1 LRCLSSANSLKTALV
16 EHIINLSREAPL
28 DILVI
33 RRICLALA
41 VLALQLN
48 QPGVV
53 NEILAYM
60 NPIIATSPIILLE
73 LLTVLPEEC
82 YNRHIDVENSIR
94 EEFSAQL
101 SSSAPQVLEFL
112 TSFANP
118 QAEMNHQTQIQL
130 LRCFSRWIE
139 NTRISQ
145 SLLAQ
150 HPLLQFAISGFGHPV
165 LFEEATD
172 VVISL
177 FRQYAGPL
185 CLDEDMVLPSVLVP
199 VVISLSSLWQAD
211 HISRNEHDEEVCR
224 SVSRLFTEMVESYLY
239 LITQQCEIGQDRIME
254 QMLLCAAYPWSS
266 EIARI
271 PLKGFYELSAF
282 IKNSGQEREELTKR
296 YGSYFCRLVEIVLQQ
311 LKLSDESFFCEERL
325 TGEDLYSRDELKE
338 SLVDAM
344 DVIGPD
350 TVMQII
356 VETLQSNAS
365 VIEMPLSSS
374 SSPGL
379 MSRWKL
385 IEAALVGVSV
395 ITNSLSMSDRAAAS
409 LAFITEFLGKMRSG
423 IQPELSS
430 LENIRNSVVGKCAA
444 YLSFDQRHLPGLL
457 DLVCAGLLRPSVAS
471 SSAFALMLLLQ
482 NCEASHQL
490 LPLQPFY
497 TQICQLR
504 TAGSL
509 PVPCDLDILEG
520 LCVLVSRM
528 PLVDA
533 KQTLQ
538 FLLEPIINS
547 LLSNVEK
554 NASSRLVMD
563 DIERITILLSKTTFP
578 EINFAQEPET
588 SHPVVDIFL
597 AISPFFGQI
606 LQRYPSESVA
616 EKVCRC
622 YKHFMNN
629 VSLCSLSL
637 LDSLLTHV
645 IEQYQLHSYSCYLYV
660 CSIAVKIFG
669 ESLQLLEQQR
679 HHLQSRPSLIPFSTL
694 QNLLNEDDTVLYQHL
709 SLGQVKA
716 TLHRM
721 FQHIVEI
728 FFTRHSS
735 LEQFEN
741 NPDLVEEFYY
751 LMARVLQVMP
761 LLYLDSSH
769 SSTVISAAIVGLN
782 LNHREAQKGIL
793 LFVQRIVEVPHS
805 LRNEHSTS
813 VIEAIRVRSQKLLM
827 ETMPALVNQLLHS
840 LSGQIPSYALDE
852 SYGSISDVLW
862 SLKQFSTDHFKV
874 CFSLLISSSPPL
886 PILPP
891 IGLSGRWHTKP
902 ASLRTGGGLRD
913 VFPESA
919 GGGASSA
926 IF

>member
-1 LRCLSSANSLKTALV
+1 LKTALV
-16 EHIINLSREAPL
+16 EHIITLSQESPL

-82 YNRHIDVENSIR
+82 FNRHIDVENSIR

-118 QAEMNHQTQIQL
+118 QVERNHQTQIQL

-145 SLLAQ
+145 TLLAQ
-150 HPLLQFAISGFGHPV
+150 HPLLQFTISGLSHPV

-172 VVISL
+172 VIISL

-185 CLDEDMVLPSVLVP
+185 CLDEEMVLPAVLVP
-199 VVISLSSLWQAD
+199 IVISLSSLWQAD
-211 HISRNEHDEEVCR
+211 QIARNEHDEEVCR
-224 SVSRLFTEMVESYLY
+224 AVSRLFTEMVESYLY
-239 LITQQCEIGQDRIME
+239 LLTQQFDIGQDRIME
-254 QMLLCAAYPWSS
+254 QMLVCAAYPWSS

-282 IKNSGQEREELTKR
+282 IKNSGQERDELIQR
-296 YGSYFCRLVEIVLQQ
+296 FGSYFCRLVRIVVQQ
-311 LKLSDESFFCEERL
+311 LKLSDEIFLSDERL
-325 TGEDLYSRDELKE
+325 AGEDLYARDELKE
-338 SLVDAM
+338 SLVDVM

-356 VETLQSNAS
+356 VEILQQNAA
-365 VIEMPLSSS
+365 VINMPLSPSAS
-374 SSPGL
+374 QDLISG
-379 MSRWKL
+379 WEL
-385 IEAALVGVSV
+385 IESALVGVSV
-395 ITNSLSMSDRAAAS
+395 IANYLSMSDRAAAS
-409 LAFITEFLGKMRSG
+409 LAFITEFLVKIRSG
-423 IQPELSS
+423 MQPELSS
-430 LENIRNSVVGKCAA
+430 LENIRNSVIGKCAS
-444 YLSFDQRHLPGLL
+444 YLSFDQRHLPELL
-457 DLVCAGLLRPSVAS
+457 NLVCAGLLRASVAS
-471 SSAFALMLLLQ
+471 SSALALMLLLQ

-490 LPLQPFY
+490 LPLESFY
-497 TQICQLR
+497 GQICQLR
-504 TAGSL
+504 VAGSL
-509 PVPCDLDILEG
+509 PIPCDLDILEG
-520 LCVLVSRM
+520 LCVVVSRM
-528 PLVDA
+528 TLADA

-554 NASSRLVMD
+554 NVSSKLVMD
-563 DIERITILLSKTTFP
+563 DIERITILMSKTAFP
-578 EINFAQEPET
+578 EINYAQQPEI

-622 YKHFMNN
+622 YKHFLNN

-637 LDSLLTHV
+637 LDSLLSHV
-645 IEQYQLHSYSCYLYV
+645 IGQYQLHSYSCYLYV

-669 ESLQLLEQQR
+669 ESLQLVEQQR
-679 HHLQSRPSLIPFSTL
+679 TNVQSRPSLIPFSSL
-694 QNLLNEDDTVLYQHL
+694 QNLLNEDGTVLYQHI

-716 TLHRM
+716 TLHQM
-721 FQHIVEI
+721 FQQIVQI

-735 LEQFEN
+735 LQQFED

-751 LMARVLQVMP
+751 LMARVLQVIP
-761 LLYLDSSH
+761 ILYLDSSH
-769 SSTVISAAIVGLN
+769 SSTVVTAAIVGLN

-793 LFVQRIVEVPHS
+793 LFVQRIVEIPHS
-805 LRNEHSTS
+805 LRNERSTPF
-813 VIEAIRVRSQKLLM
+813 IEAIRGRSQKLLM
-827 ETMPALVNQLLHS
+827 EIMPSLVNQLLHS

-862 SLKQFSTDHFKV
+862 SLKQFSSEHFQV
-874 CFSLLISSSPPL
+874 PLPSPSLLLSSRPS
-886 PILPP
+886 
-891 IGLSGRWHTKP
+891 
-902 ASLRTGGGLRD
+902 
-913 VFPESA
+913 FSA
-919 GGGASSA
+919 GVSR
-926 IF
+926 